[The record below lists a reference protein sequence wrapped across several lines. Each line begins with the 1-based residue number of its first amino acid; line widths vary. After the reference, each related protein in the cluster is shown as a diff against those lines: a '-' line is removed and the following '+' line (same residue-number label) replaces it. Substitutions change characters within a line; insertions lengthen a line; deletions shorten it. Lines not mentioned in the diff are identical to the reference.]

1 MKTQKRD
8 IKRSTGSK
16 GSTSEVRGSWLM
28 ARFLQNYQSNVFQGQ
43 SWAGLCQCSRLMAKT
58 RNKGPC
64 TQFLRVENIGGTP
77 SVILTF
83 SVTVVCVW
91 GCCEPLT
98 PLCFESE
105 VQPFLCPSFPRLL
118 GLVSG
123 ESLDLGEPLSSGLDA
138 ETPHRVVG
146 ECAQVM

>member
-1 MKTQKRD
+1 MGRA
-8 IKRSTGSK
+8 
-16 GSTSEVRGSWLM
+16 LP
-28 ARFLQNYQSNVFQGQ
+28 VFQTDGEDKKQ
-43 SWAGLCQCSRLMAKT
+43 GSMHAV
-58 RNKGPC
+58 P
-64 TQFLRVENIGGTP
+64 EGGEYRGNP
-77 SVILTF
+77 KCHLVTF

-98 PLCFESE
+98 PPCFESE